1 MRWIVQ
7 SHLHI
12 DHTGALAVIEEFPN
26 AEVLVTRTEH
36 AWAHAP
42 ASFAQWGYCHA
53 DFVKPGIAL
62 VAAGGP
68 RGRLRPVRRRQAW
81 SAGGRPGHSPGH
93 VSFEVH
99 LPSGT
104 ALFLAID
111 AVNRLDELDGSHLP
125 AFTSSLTEA
134 TASIARRSG
143 AWRGAR
149 ERTSWRATIRT
160 SGHAAPRAGGLRMSG
175 LAQLIDPDAQLELL
189 ADGFVFTEGPAWNP
203 VERTLV
209 FSDIP
214 GDARYRWSE
223 ERGLRAPSR
232 RRRSRATAWPTRPT
246 GRLLVCEQ
254 VSSQLVRFTPDG
266 HRDVVAFHHGGR
278 YLNSP
283 NDVVVSAKDGA
294 IYFTDPN
301 YGRWAGAFGW
311 ERTCDLDFQGVFR
324 VPPGGGDAELV
335 VEPGEFEQPNGLCF
349 SPDESIMYVNDS
361 PRTHVK
367 AFDVAENGS
376 LVGGRVLVDGI
387 GTGETGKG
395 SPDGMECDEHG
406 NVWCSGAVAGSGSS
420 RPTASTSASSASR
433 RSAGA
438 SPGAGTT

>member
-1 MRWIVQ
+1 
-7 SHLHI
+7 
-12 DHTGALAVIEEFPN
+12 
-26 AEVLVTRTEH
+26 
-36 AWAHAP
+36 
-42 ASFAQWGYCHA
+42 
-53 DFVKPGIAL
+53 
-62 VAAGGP
+62 
-68 RGRLRPVRRRQAW
+68 
-81 SAGGRPGHSPGH
+81 
-93 VSFEVH
+93 
-99 LPSGT
+99 
-104 ALFLAID
+104 
-111 AVNRLDELDGSHLP
+111 
-125 AFTSSLTEA
+125 
-134 TASIARRSG
+134 
-143 AWRGAR
+143 
-149 ERTSWRATIRT
+149 
-160 SGHAAPRAGGLRMSG
+160 MSG

-203 VERTLV
+203 VERSLV

-223 ERGLRAPSR
+223 ERGCELIAAPTLKGNGMAYEADGS
-232 RRRSRATAWPTRPT
+232 
-246 GRLLVCEQ
+246 LLVCEQ

-376 LVGGRVLVDGI
+376 LVGGRVLIDGI

-406 NVWCSGAVAGSGSS
+406 NVWCSGGGGIWVVAPDGEHLGIVRVPEVCGSLAWGGDDLKDLFVMGSDKLY
-420 RPTASTSASSASR
+420 RLRTLVASAPLPMDSVR
-433 RSAGA
+433 
-438 SPGAGTT
+438 